1 MSKTKVFIS
10 APSEM
15 LQDKEATVSCPKYNF
30 GQVQISTICA
40 GCSFYKGVEVA
51 RDMRTGA
58 NVDTGGVAWHNSHA
72 VACAYPLQR
81 RIHAIQKVVK

>member
-1 MSKTKVFIS
+1 MGKTKVFIS

-15 LQDKEATVSCPKYNF
+15 LKDKEATVACPKYGF
-30 GQVQISTICA
+30 GQVQISTICG
-40 GCSFYKGVEVA
+40 GCSFYKGIEVA
-51 RDMRTGA
+51 RDMRTGS
-58 NVDTGGVAWHNSHA
+58 NVGTRGVVWHNAHA